1 MSDDDLEWL
10 DGLAGRESP
19 DSATRREALALRAA
33 LKNQEAASDPVPPEG
48 LRDRAREDGLVARA
62 RRDGV
67 LPPARPRRL
76 ATWQIPLAA
85 GVLLVFGAALVI
97 QLQEPD
103 VAPVVRGE
111 DGVVR
116 LETTD
121 PAALKARL
129 LAELRAA
136 GVAATGYEALDVHGI
151 DADLP
156 LPLSVEVQR
165 VLAAHGVEEPADG
178 VLHVEIRSPP

>member
-10 DGLAGRESP
+10 DALAGRESP
-19 DSATRREALALRAA
+19 DNATRREATALRAA
-33 LKNQEAASDPVPPEG
+33 LKSQAATLDPVASEG
-48 LRDRAREDGLVARA
+48 ARDRAREDGLVARA

-85 GVLLVFGAALVI
+85 GVLLVFGATLVT
-97 QLQEPD
+97 QLQQPD

-111 DGVVR
+111 DGVIR
-116 LETTD
+116 LEATD
-121 PAALKARL
+121 PAALKATL

-156 LPLSVEVQR
+156 QPLSVEVQR
-165 VLAAHGVEEPADG
+165 VLAAHGIDVPADG
-178 VLHVEIRSPP
+178 VLHIEIRSKR